1 MLKKFISGLGVLPRE
16 VRDTLFLLTVI
27 GWVVLMQAA
36 HIPPWCLGLTAA
48 LLGWRAYLTVKLRPL
63 PGLWTRAALLALAVG
78 ATYLTYRT
86 ILGRDAG
93 VTLIVVLLALK
104 TLELRA
110 RRDAFVV
117 FFLSFF
123 TLLTHFFYSQS
134 LLTAMGILLALWGLL
149 TALVNAH
156 MPVGRP
162 PLWRAAKL
170 AGGMAVLGAPIML
183 VLFMLFP
190 RMAPLWGI
198 PSDGMTGRSGLSST
212 MSVGSIASLALDD
225 SIVMRLR
232 FEGRAPTQKNLY
244 FRGPVLSRFD
254 GRVWQPG
261 GDGFTG
267 GRGMR
272 APLTTQGEPLRYQVT
287 LEPSNRPWLMV
298 LDVTPEAPTG
308 PSLGPQDLVRTND
321 LQWLLRRPVT
331 DLLRYDVLSYVNF
344 EYGPQELVLG
354 LQDHLELPP
363 GFNPRTLALAQSL
376 RQQAPDASS
385 QELVNTVLER
395 LRTGG
400 YTYTLEPGLYGA
412 NTADQFWFDRKAGF
426 CEHIAS
432 AFVVLMRALDI
443 PARIVTGYQGGEVNS
458 VDGFWTVRQS
468 DAHAWTE
475 VWLAGRGWVRVDPTS
490 AVAPG
495 RTGTLERLRPA
506 PGLFGAAMFN
516 VSPDMAARLRA
527 VWEAANNGWNQWVL
541 NYTQSRQ
548 FDLLRQL
555 GLKASDWTDLLYA
568 LVAVL
573 VGATTLG
580 ALWTLWERRHTDPWL
595 RLLERART
603 RLRRAG
609 VAVKPH
615 STPRQ
620 LIQLLPERLP
630 GADRTALSQ
639 WLMALE
645 RQRYQA
651 SAPSNPAGQAAGQRE
666 GQREGQA
673 TVKPEQRSAQQTA
686 QRVAQR
692 QALATLEREF
702 RRLPWPSPSTLPK
715 TPIQMPPK
723 APPHAPAPDTPSAAR
738 PAP

>member
-1 MLKKFISGLGVLPRE
+1 MKPLNTTLAGLPRE
-16 VRDTLFLLTVI
+16 VRDTLFLLAVI

-48 LLGWRAYLTVKLRPL
+48 LLGWRAYLTVRLRPL
-63 PGLWTRAALLALAVG
+63 PGLWTRVALLALAVG
-78 ATYLTYRT
+78 ATYATHRT

-134 LLTAMGILLALWGLL
+134 LLTAVGILLALWGLL

-156 MPVGRP
+156 MPVGHP
-162 PLWRAAKL
+162 PLWSAARL
-170 AGGMAVLGAPIML
+170 AGGMALLGAPIML

-198 PSDGMTGRSGLSST
+198 PSDGMTGRSGLSPT

-232 FEGRAPTQKNLY
+232 FDGRPPPQRTLY

-254 GRVWQPG
+254 GRTWQPAV
-261 GDGFTG
+261 DGLLP

-272 APLTTQGEPLRYQVT
+272 APVTTQGSPVRYQVT
-287 LEPSNRPWLMV
+287 LEPSNRPWLLV
-298 LDVTPEAPTG
+298 LDTATETPTG
-308 PSLGPQDLVRTND
+308 PNLGPQDLVRTPD

-331 DLLRYDVLSYVNF
+331 DLLRYEAQSFVDF
-344 EYGPQELVLG
+344 QYGPQQAVLG
-354 LQDHLELPP
+354 LQEHVDLPP

-376 RQQAPDASS
+376 RQNTPSATPQQLVEQA
-385 QELVNTVLER
+385 LER

-400 YTYTLEPGLYGA
+400 YTYTLEPGLYGEH
-412 NTADQFWFDRKAGF
+412 TADEFWFDRKAGF

-432 AFVVLMRALDI
+432 SFVVLMRALDI

-468 DAHAWTE
+468 DAHAWAE

-490 AVAPG
+490 SVAPG
-495 RTGTLERLRPA
+495 RTGTLQRLRPE
-506 PGLFGAAMFN
+506 PGLLGAAMLT

-527 VWEAANNGWNQWVL
+527 LWEAANNSWNQWVL

-548 FDLLRQL
+548 FDLLRRL
-555 GLKASDWTDLLYA
+555 GLQATDWTDLLHA
-568 LVAVL
+568 MVAVV
-573 VGATTLG
+573 VGAAALG
-580 ALWTLWERRHTDPWL
+580 ALWTLWERHHTDPWL
-595 RLLERART
+595 RQLERARA
-603 RLRRAG
+603 RLRREG
-609 VAVKPH
+609 VTVPFN

-620 LIQLLPERLP
+620 LAQLLPTHLTPEDRAERH
-630 GADRTALSQ
+630 R
-639 WLMALE
+639 WLMEMEA
-645 RQRYQA
+645 QRYRAA
-651 SAPSNPAGQAAGQRE
+651 SASGQR
-666 GQREGQA
+666 
-673 TVKPEQRSAQQTA
+673 KSDSK
-686 QRVAQR
+686 
-692 QALATLEREF
+692 L
-702 RRLPWPSPSTLPK
+702 
-715 TPIQMPPK
+715 
-723 APPHAPAPDTPSAAR
+723 
-738 PAP
+738 